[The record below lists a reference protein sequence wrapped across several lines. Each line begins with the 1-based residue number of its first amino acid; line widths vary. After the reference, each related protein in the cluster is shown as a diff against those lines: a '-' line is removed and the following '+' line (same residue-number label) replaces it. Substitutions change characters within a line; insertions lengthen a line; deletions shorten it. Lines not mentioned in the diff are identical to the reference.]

1 MVARPCKCLPS
12 GKGSQTC
19 LGRFKYNAAETKL
32 NNVQSTH
39 NLCNPT
45 HNALLHGNVSILPCP
60 QQWDRNLTLNE
71 VVLIRK
77 LKLITL
83 L

>member
-1 MVARPCKCLPS
+1 MVARPCKRSPS
-12 GKGSQTC
+12 GKGSQTR
-19 LGRFKYNAAETKL
+19 LGHFKYNAVETKL

-39 NLCNPT
+39 NLCSPT
-45 HNALLHGNVSILPCP
+45 HNELLHGHVSIPPCP
-60 QQWDRNLTLNE
+60 QQGGRNLTQNE

-77 LKLITL
+77 LKLIAL